1 MDVDQIIYKAVA
13 WLSQGH
19 EGRRGPIHN
28 IEILLMGLGCI
39 FAMFV
44 SKSALAKRK
53 AFTASTAQ
61 TLKVATLKAT
71 SFTEKSG
78 RQVKISG
85 VLLEESGAYI
95 VKVTHE
101 DEEGEIESSSDS
113 LSTLEDVE
121 AYLRAHTPFILADF
135 RR

>member
-13 WLSQGH
+13 WLSLEH

-28 IEILLMGLGCI
+28 IEILLMGAGCI

-44 SKSALAKRK
+44 SKSALVKRK

-61 TLKVATLKAT
+61 VLKTAVLTAM
-71 SFTEKSG
+71 SFTEKNG
-78 RQVKISG
+78 QRVKISG
-85 VLLEESGAYI
+85 VLLEEGGAYI
-95 VKVTHE
+95 VKVSHD
-101 DEEGEIESSSDS
+101 DEEGKTQSSD
-113 LSTLEDVE
+113 LLPTLEDVE

>member
-1 MDVDQIIYKAVA
+1 
-13 WLSQGH
+13 
-19 EGRRGPIHN
+19 
-28 IEILLMGLGCI
+28 MGLGCI
-39 FAMFV
+39 VAMFV

-61 TLKVATLKAT
+61 ILKVATLKAT

-78 RQVKISG
+78 QQVTISG
-85 VLLEESGAYI
+85 VLLEENGAYI
-95 VKVTHE
+95 VKVTHD
-101 DEEGEIESSSDS
+101 DEAGQTASSSD
-113 LSTLEDVE
+113 LLPTLEDVE

>member
-1 MDVDQIIYKAVA
+1 MDVDQIIYNAVA
-13 WLSQGH
+13 WLSLEH

-28 IEILLMGLGCI
+28 IEIVLMGLGCI

-53 AFTASTAQ
+53 AFTTSTAQ
-61 TLKVATLKAT
+61 VLKKAALT
-71 SFTEKSG
+71 AMSFTEKNG
-78 RQVKISG
+78 RRVKISG
-85 VLLEESGAYI
+85 VLLEENDAYI
-95 VKVTHE
+95 VKVTHD
-101 DEEGEIESSSDS
+101 DEEGKTQSSD
-113 LSTLEDVE
+113 LLPTLEDVE

>member
-13 WLSQGH
+13 WLSLEH

-61 TLKVATLKAT
+61 VLKTAVLTAM
-71 SFTEKSG
+71 SFTEKNG
-78 RQVKISG
+78 QRVKVSG
-85 VLLEESGAYI
+85 VLLEEGGAYI
-95 VKVTHE
+95 VKVSHD
-101 DEEGEIESSSDS
+101 DEEGKTQSSD
-113 LSTLEDVE
+113 LLPTLEDVE

>member
-28 IEILLMGLGCI
+28 IEIVLMVAACI
-39 FAMFV
+39 FAWVV
-44 SKSALAKRK
+44 SKNALAQRK
-53 AFTASTAQ
+53 AFKASTEQ
-61 TLKVATLKAT
+61 ILKVATLKAT

-78 RQVKISG
+78 QRVKISG
-85 VLLEESGAYI
+85 ELLEENDAYI
-95 VKVTHE
+95 VKVSHD
-101 DEEGEIESSSDS
+101 DEEGKTESSDLLPS
-113 LSTLEDVE
+113 LEDVE

>member
-13 WLSQGH
+13 WLSLEH

-28 IEILLMGLGCI
+28 IEILLMGAGCI

-61 TLKVATLKAT
+61 VLKTAVLTAM
-71 SFTEKSG
+71 SFTEKNG
-78 RQVKISG
+78 QQVKVSG
-85 VLLEESGAYI
+85 VLLEEGGAYI
-95 VKVTHE
+95 VKVSHD
-101 DEEGEIESSSDS
+101 DEEGKTQSSD
-113 LSTLEDVE
+113 LLPTLEDVE